1 MMPRE
6 QRGEESRVMSEPGGA
21 RSATASAFRTD
32 IEGLRALA
40 VLAVLG
46 YHADV
51 PGFAGGFVGVDVF
64 FVISGFLITGILF
77 SEIARTGAVNLANFF
92 ARRARRLLPA
102 SALVLVMTAI
112 GGRLLLAPVDFPLV
126 AGDIAA
132 AALYAVNLRF
142 AWQSTDY
149 LAGDRDGSP
158 VLHYWSLA
166 VEEQFYLLWP
176 LLLLALLVWLPRRS
190 RAARPKHAPSLP
202 ALRVFLLVTCA
213 VSFAVAL
220 WLTERAQPWSFFSPW
235 ARAWE
240 FAAGALVYACRDAL
254 LRLGARS
261 AAALGWT
268 GLAAL
273 ALGVVHTEE
282 AGFPGASAWLPVL
295 GSAAMIAAGTRGA
308 FPAGHIGGLLSLAPL
323 RLAGRLSY
331 SLYLWHW
338 PVLVYAMHAFGPMYW
353 GEKLAWTLA
362 SAIPAALAW
371 RFVEKPIHEGR
382 RGATRRPVVGFWVG
396 AAASCSGLIAAAW
409 LAGPVLFAT
418 PGVAAENGAPPALEA
433 QLAAVR
439 DDLPV
444 VYRDGCHLSIQAT
457 ESAACVYGHADA
469 DVSVALLG
477 DSKAAQWFPAL
488 EAIAQARGWRLLS
501 LTKSGCP
508 AAEVTL
514 WSSQL
519 SRVYRECGQWRDG
532 IFERLAR
539 EPPDLVLVASV
550 FPGRVY
556 DASRQEEV
564 EGARARSLWLD
575 GWSRSFERL
584 HAAKLRVALLAD
596 TPTAPQDMA
605 RCVSAHPDAPE
616 RCDFPLPAPAIAR
629 IETDAARAAG
639 LPVIDLGAHYCRGGR
654 CQAVIDDLLVYRDKT
669 HLTPAFVR
677 RLVEPLGEGVDAAL
691 ARP

>member
-1 MMPRE
+1 
-6 QRGEESRVMSEPGGA
+6 MSERGVAPCA
-21 RSATASAFRTD
+21 PATSAFRTD

-77 SEIARTGAVNLANFF
+77 SEIGHAGTVNLANFF

-102 SALVLVMTAI
+102 SALVLVATAVA
-112 GGRLLLAPVDFPLV
+112 GRFVLAPVDFPLV

-166 VEEQFYLLWP
+166 VEEQFYLIWP
-176 LLLLALLVWLPRRS
+176 LLLLALLVWLPRRLAAFPSGAAS
-190 RAARPKHAPSLP
+190 RLIT
-202 ALRVFLLVTCA
+202 LRFFLLATCA
-213 VSFAVAL
+213 ASFAAAL

-235 ARAWE
+235 TRAWE
-240 FAAGALVYACRDAL
+240 FAAGALVLACRDGL
-254 LRLGARS
+254 MRLSGRA

-268 GLAAL
+268 GFAAL

-295 GSAAMIAAGTRGA
+295 GSAAMIAAGARGV
-308 FPAGHIGGLLSLAPL
+308 FSRGQIGALLSLAPL
-323 RLAGRLSY
+323 RLVGRLSY

-338 PVLVYAMHAFGPMYW
+338 PVVVYAIHVFGPMHW
-353 GEKLAWTLA
+353 SQKLAWTLA
-362 SAIPAALAW
+362 SAVPAALAW

-382 RGATRRPVVGFWVG
+382 GGAAKRPVVGFWVG
-396 AAASCSGLIAAAW
+396 VGASCSGLVAAAW
-409 LAGPVLFAT
+409 LAGPALLAT
-418 PGVAAENGAPPALEA
+418 PVAPMANGTPPPLVA
-433 QLAAVR
+433 QLATVR
-439 DDLPV
+439 EDLPE

-457 ESAACVYGHADA
+457 ESGTCGYGKSDGA
-469 DVSVALLG
+469 VQVVLLG

-488 EAIAQARGWRLLS
+488 ETIARARGWRLES

-508 AAEVTL
+508 AADVRL
-514 WSSQL
+514 WTKNL
-519 SRVYRECGQWRDG
+519 SRVYRECDQWR
-532 IFERLAR
+532 ERVFAR
-539 EPPDLVLVASV
+539 LTQDRPDLVLVASV

-556 DASRQEEV
+556 DDARHEEV
-564 EGARARSLWLD
+564 DGEGARSLWLE
-575 GWSRSFERL
+575 GWLRSFRRMQ
-584 HAAKLRVALLAD
+584 AAGPRVVLLKD

-605 RCVSAHPDAPE
+605 SCVSANLDAPE
-616 RCDFPLPAPAIAR
+616 ACDFPLPAPVIAQ
-629 IETDAARAAG
+629 IEARAARETG
-639 LPVIDLGAHYCRGGR
+639 VPVIDLGPHYCRDGR
-654 CQAVIDDLLVYRDKT
+654 CQAVIDGRVVYRDKT

-677 RLVEPLGEGVDAAL
+677 QLAEPLGAALDAAL
-691 ARP
+691 TRP